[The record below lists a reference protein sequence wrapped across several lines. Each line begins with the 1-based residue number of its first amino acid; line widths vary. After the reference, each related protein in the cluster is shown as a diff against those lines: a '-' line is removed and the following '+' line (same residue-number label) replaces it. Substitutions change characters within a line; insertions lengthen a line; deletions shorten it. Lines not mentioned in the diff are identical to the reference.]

1 MKTAVL
7 AIATL
12 AAGITARGDFSYTTT
27 MKSPGGAPA
36 MLPGAGGTSKHYLKG
51 QKMKVDHGNTS
62 TIIDMDAQT
71 ITSVNNTD
79 KTYVVRKFSDMSE
92 LSDKMAKSGTEV
104 SVDVK
109 DTGRQQNISGYNAHE
124 VIMTMVMDNA
134 EARAKGMK
142 MAFEMTMWIS
152 KDVPGSQEAV
162 AFYKRNAGRFPWSAM
177 MGGAG
182 SNPSMQKSMSTLMS
196 KMASFDGVPVMQIT
210 KMKPIG
216 MEAQMAQAQGQMA
229 QARAKLEEQVRKGG
243 QQAAMAQ
250 QALAMMDRQAG
261 GSLFEIASESSNFST
276 ASIPDGVFAIPGG
289 YQQKAAN

>member
-12 AAGITARGDFSYTTT
+12 AAGMTARADFSYMTT
-27 MKSPGGAPA
+27 MKSPGG
-36 MLPGAGGTSKHYLKG
+36 MGSVPGAGGATKHYLKG

-71 ITSVNNTD
+71 ITSINNLD
-79 KTYVVRKFSDMSE
+79 KSYSVRKFSD
-92 LSDKMAKSGTEV
+92 LPDVGDKMSKQGVEV

-109 DTGRQQNISGYNAHE
+109 DTGRNQNINGFNAHE
-124 VIMTMVMDNA
+124 VIMTMGMDSP
-134 EARAKGMK
+134 EARAKGVK

-152 KDVPGSQEAV
+152 KDVPGSQEAS
-162 AFYKRNAGRFPWSAM
+162 AFYKRNAGRFPWSSVM
-177 MGGAG
+177 SGAG
-182 SNPSMQKSMSTLMS
+182 ANPSMQKSMTELLR
-196 KMASFDGVPVMQIT
+196 KMASFEGVPVLQIT
-210 KMKPIG
+210 KMKTLG
-216 MEAQMAQAQGQMA
+216 MEGQMAQAQGQMA
-229 QARAKLEEQVRKGG
+229 QARAKLEEQVKKGG

-261 GSLFEIASESSNFST
+261 GSLFEITNESSNFST
-276 ASIPDGVFAIPGG
+276 ASVPDSIFAVPSG